1 LTITGQKNQGR
12 KLEKVENG
20 SRFQRPKLKKLRNC
34 LGNFM
39 VRVKRG
45 KIAHKRRKHL
55 LKYAK
60 GFRWGRK
67 AKYRAAKEAL
77 YHAWEYAYRD
87 RRVKKRDF
95 RKLWQIQINAAC
107 RQFGI
112 SYSKFIAGL
121 KKNKIELDRKI
132 LSQLAQNHPQIF
144 AKIIEKVKE

>member
-1 LTITGQKNQGR
+1 
-12 KLEKVENG
+12 
-20 SRFQRPKLKKLRNC
+20 
-34 LGNFM
+34 M
-39 VRVKRG
+39 VRVKG
-45 KIAHKRRKHL
+45 WKMSHKKRKHL

-60 GFRWGRK
+60 GFRWGRR

-87 RRVKKRDF
+87 RRAKKRDF

-107 RQFGI
+107 RQAGI
-112 SYSKFIAGL
+112 SYSRFISGL

-132 LSQLAQNHPQIF
+132 LSQLAQTQPQIF

>member
-1 LTITGQKNQGR
+1 
-12 KLEKVENG
+12 
-20 SRFQRPKLKKLRNC
+20 
-34 LGNFM
+34 M

-67 AKYRAAKEAL
+67 SKYRAAKEAL

-87 RRVKKRDF
+87 RKAKKREF

-107 RQFGI
+107 RQVGL

-132 LSQLAQNHPQIF
+132 LSNLAQNHPEIF
-144 AKIIEKVKE
+144 KKIVEKVKK

>member
-1 LTITGQKNQGR
+1 
-12 KLEKVENG
+12 
-20 SRFQRPKLKKLRNC
+20 
-34 LGNFM
+34 M
-39 VRVKRG
+39 VRVKGG
-45 KIAHKRRKHL
+45 KISLKKRKRL

-87 RRVKKRDF
+87 RRAKKREF

-107 RQFGI
+107 RQAGI
-112 SYSKFIAGL
+112 SYSRFISGL

-132 LSQLAQNHPQIF
+132 LSDLAQNQPKIF
-144 AKIIEKVKE
+144 EKIVEKAKS